1 MWRELL
7 KVKLS
12 MKRIL
17 TVRAVDGAFLK
28 LNGKSEQGYSAGSA
42 DPCRGRDFAVAV
54 VRSIIIIETILSIS
68 FSEPIRGFVLG
79 YSNTTFGVRRNFA
92 SRLSLFG
99 RSDYGAA
106 CARLVFVSVCL

>member
-42 DPCRGRDFAVAV
+42 DPYRGRDFAVAV
-54 VRSIIIIETILSIS
+54 VRSIIIIETI
-68 FSEPIRGFVLG
+68 
-79 YSNTTFGVRRNFA
+79 
-92 SRLSLFG
+92 
-99 RSDYGAA
+99 
-106 CARLVFVSVCL
+106 